1 MSMKRK
7 LTMSSVPYSCVRIN
21 GLRRICPKIFDGD
34 QPYGIEV
41 FDKLGNL
48 YTTTA
53 HGSTNQLG
61 AVIKLRP

>member
-1 MSMKRK
+1 VFESMAYGEFALKFS
-7 LTMSSVPYSCVRIN
+7 T
-21 GLRRICPKIFDGD
+21 D